1 MHILPLH
8 LSSTLCLKKS
18 EMQEPSRALWSPRA
32 GNTWGWK
39 TGEGET
45 SLSSQETAHGAKL
58 IPRPSCRCSASV
70 HPVLSPSS
78 QPDTPTRSLAS
89 RPIAA
94 PPKSSEELPAGGQ
107 ALPWTGPRSPQ
118 AGQRPAGARAVAE
131 GRAGAPG
138 EGACSPGTP
147 SLTCPA
153 QAGTSGT
160 RVAGEAPGTCG
171 GPHDI
176 TSAALLAEH
185 GHEPRPPPPCKE
197 CPSAQ
202 GHTARQDS
210 KTDLSCSE
218 SAFTDNVYSKRRSW

>member
-1 MHILPLH
+1 
-8 LSSTLCLKKS
+8 
-18 EMQEPSRALWSPRA
+18 MQEPSRALWSPRA
-32 GNTWGWK
+32 GNTRGWK
-39 TGEGET
+39 PGVGEMP
-45 SLSSQETAHGAKL
+45 LSSQETAHEAKL
-58 IPRPSCRCSASV
+58 IPRPSSRCPASA
-70 HPVLSPSS
+70 HPMLSPSS
-78 QPDTPTRSLAS
+78 QPDTPTRSLAPCPLS
-89 RPIAA
+89 A
-94 PPKSSEELPAGGQ
+94 PPKPSEQLPAGGQ

-160 RVAGEAPGTCG
+160 QVAGEAPGTCQQGWG
-171 GPHDI
+171 GAHDI
-176 TSAALLAEH
+176 TPAALLAEH
-185 GHEPRPPPPCKE
+185 GHEPHPLPPRKE

-210 KTDLSCSE
+210 NTDLSSSE
-218 SAFTDNVYSKRRSW
+218 TAFIDNVYSKRGSW